1 MAKKQ
6 SLEKKKLIKEQ
17 SLQRKAEH
25 EKEENAILNRCLGL
39 LGVLVVAEIYFLL
52 CYRFFVQG
60 TMQTLVSMSRVI
72 GVVGWIGLAALI
84 VGVIAA
90 IVRRRKRFGHA
101 GAWLA
106 LLGAVLFAGG
116 RLMLAVYPT
125 GTTVMCVAVPLLALA
140 GFVYYLYQKEF
151 FCAGLGMGLAV
162 VGMWFARRAANGA
175 ALGGM
180 ALVVEAVLVVLV
192 LVLLGISVAAGRNG
206 GKWGK
211 GEKARSLFS
220 GTTHYGVLYGAL
232 VIAAVILLLGTFVPA
247 ITLYLMWI
255 GIALLFV
262 LAVYYTI
269 HLM

>member
-17 SLQRKAEH
+17 SLQRKAER
-25 EKEENAILNRCLGL
+25 EKEENAILNCCLGL

-151 FCAGLGMGLAV
+151 FCAGLGM
-162 VGMWFARRAANGA
+162 WFARRAANGA